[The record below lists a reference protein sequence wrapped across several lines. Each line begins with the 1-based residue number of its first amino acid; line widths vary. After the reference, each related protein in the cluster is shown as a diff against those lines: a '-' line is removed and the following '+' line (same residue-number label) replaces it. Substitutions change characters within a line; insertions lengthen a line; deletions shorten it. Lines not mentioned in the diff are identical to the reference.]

1 MLHVIIRK
9 LSVGE
14 RFVITWLEVELT
26 VYVTVKPG
34 MYVNSKYAQSI
45 TMHSTAR
52 AKMTTYTP

>member
-14 RFVITWLEVELT
+14 RLTWLEVELT

-34 MYVNSKYAQSI
+34 VYVNSNYMQSI
-45 TMHSTAR
+45 TMCSTAR

>member
-34 MYVNSKYAQSI
+34 MYVNSKYTQSI
-45 TMHSTAR
+45 TMYSTAR
-52 AKMTTYTP
+52 AEMTTHTP